1 MRKRILKADNYSTT
15 SQFLDYD
22 DDGDQTG
29 EEKWKV
35 YKRVSFPDKEHDDDG
50 KLQDR
55 NKRSSERGLTRE
67 ASQSYARRCFS

>member
-29 EEKWKV
+29 EEK
-35 YKRVSFPDKEHDDDG
+35 
-50 KLQDR
+50 
-55 NKRSSERGLTRE
+55 
-67 ASQSYARRCFS
+67 